1 MATTYS
7 FQKGKHGGPV
17 GCIFPYFRSLTS
29 NSPLESEYVENIPAG
44 FLRCRGQILNAD
56 QYPNLATII
65 GVGSTCIYKKTGTT
79 LLERNSSGTGGQI
92 QLPDLGSKYITASAT
107 PGGYAEDTITNPITN
122 TTVPKA
128 GVGVSLESAAVSNVV
143 SFSYTGNFTLPET
156 NIPISGT
163 IQTTGLTSTA
173 NATVFETQ
181 LLSHGHLSNISTGD
195 YIASATMFLRQVPR
209 IWFYCQG
216 ATTIGG
222 SNAPSGLEW
231 AQWVVS
237 EYGSTAST
245 THNHPGIFPATT
257 SSSKSARILTTNIAA
272 DGITTN
278 VRLNTD
284 NTFKLDYITPKFIL
298 CEYLIKF

>member
-7 FQKGKHGGPV
+7 YQKGKFGGPV
-17 GCIFPYFRSLTS
+17 GCIFPFFRTLST
-29 NSPLESEYVENIPAG
+29 NSPLDNEYLDYIPAG
-44 FLRCRGQILNAD
+44 YLRCRGQILNAD

-65 GVGSTCIYKKTGTT
+65 GVGNTCIYRKTGTT
-79 LLERNSSGTGGQI
+79 LLERNTQGTGGQI
-92 QLPDLGSKYITASAT
+92 QIPDLGSKYITASAT
-107 PGGYAEDTITNPITN
+107 PGGYSEDTILNPITN

-128 GVGVSLESAAVSNVV
+128 GVGVSLESAAVNNVV
-143 SFSYTGNFTLPET
+143 GFNYTGSFTLPET

-163 IQTTGLTSTA
+163 IQTTGVSSTSS
-173 NATVFETQ
+173 ATVFETQ
-181 LLSHGHLSNISTGD
+181 LLSHGHLSNISTAN
-195 YIASATMFLRQVPR
+195 YIASATMFLKQVPR

-231 AQWVVS
+231 AQWVVN
-237 EYGSTAST
+237 EYGSTSST
-245 THNHPGIFPATT
+245 THNHTGVFPGTT
-257 SSSKSARILTTNIAA
+257 SSSKTGTILTTNIAA